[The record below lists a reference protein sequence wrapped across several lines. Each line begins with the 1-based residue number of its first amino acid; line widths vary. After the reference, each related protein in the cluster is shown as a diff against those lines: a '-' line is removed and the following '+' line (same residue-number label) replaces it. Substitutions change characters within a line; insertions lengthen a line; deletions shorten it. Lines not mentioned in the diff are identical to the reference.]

1 MILRPEQFT
10 EQAREVIG
18 NSQELVRNFRH
29 SQWDV
34 EHILLSLLDLDN
46 GLPASI
52 LADLGIHAEAVK
64 ARLRRSLE
72 AAPKLSNQSNQIY
85 PTPRALALLDNAK
98 AEIRPPG

>member
-1 MILRPEQFT
+1 M
-10 EQAREVIG
+10 
-18 NSQELVRNFRH
+18 
-29 SQWDV
+29 
-34 EHILLSLLDLDN
+34 LSLLDLDN

-98 AEIRPPG
+98 AESDRLGDEFIGTEHILIAAVKDTQEIRRR